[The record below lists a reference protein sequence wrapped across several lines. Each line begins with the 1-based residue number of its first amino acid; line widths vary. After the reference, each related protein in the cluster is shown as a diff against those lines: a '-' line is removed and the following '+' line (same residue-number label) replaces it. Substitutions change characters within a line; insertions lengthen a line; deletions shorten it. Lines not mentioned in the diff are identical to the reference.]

1 MASEMLNA
9 ILEAEKSAQESENKA
24 KSDAEVYIQQMKAN
38 ALAEAKAIIA
48 EAEAKANMIIEKAE
62 KLAKDAEE
70 SSIKAGNEECLK
82 LKENAGSRQS
92 EAIRAVINSL

>member
-70 SSIKAGNEECLK
+70 SSVKAGNEERLK
-82 LKENAGSRQS
+82 LKENAGIRQS